1 MASFETTAFISQ
13 IKYLPNKSVLVFLDE
28 YHKGY
33 KKSDGTIIED
43 KYLSYKTVWKPQ
55 FSKYINEHFSQGMLV
70 QVKGEML
77 PYAIEKDAIVEGYT
91 IIGQCMNLASYP
103 RSTVKME
110 QNLVKESLLHGSEIP
125 NIDEYEKPDFQCYIT
140 SYFLTL

>member
-1 MASFETTAFISQ
+1 
-13 IKYLPNKSVLVFLDE
+13 
-28 YHKGY
+28 
-33 KKSDGTIIED
+33 
-43 KYLSYKTVWKPQ
+43 
-55 FSKYINEHFSQGMLV
+55 MLV

-125 NIDEYEKPDFQCYIT
+125 NIDEYEKPDF
-140 SYFLTL
+140 

>member
-33 KKSDGTIIED
+33 KKADGTIIED
-43 KYLSYKTVWKPQ
+43 KYLSYKTVWKPY

-77 PYAIEKDAIVEGYT
+77 PYAIEKDVIVEGYT

-125 NIDEYEKPDFQCYIT
+125 NIDEYNKPDF
-140 SYFLTL
+140 

>member
-43 KYLSYKTVWKPQ
+43 KYLSYKTVWKPY

-77 PYAIEKDAIVEGYT
+77 PYAIEKDVIVEGYT

-125 NIDEYEKPDFQCYIT
+125 NIDEYEKPDF
-140 SYFLTL
+140 

>member
-43 KYLSYKTVWKPQ
+43 KYLSYKTVWKPY

-77 PYAIEKDAIVEGYT
+77 PYAIEKDVIVEGYT

-110 QNLVKESLLHGSEIP
+110 QNLVKESLLHVSEIP
-125 NIDEYEKPDFQCYIT
+125 NIDEYKKPDF
-140 SYFLTL
+140 

>member
-1 MASFETTAFISQ
+1 MASFECVGFINN
-13 IKYLPNKSVLVFLDE
+13 IKYLQDSVLVFIDE

-33 KKSDGTIIED
+33 KKSDGSIVDD
-43 KYLSYKTVWKPQ
+43 KYLSFKTIWKSY
-55 FSKYINEHFSQGMLV
+55 FKRYINEHFGNGMLV

-77 PYAIEKDAIVEGYT
+77 PYAIEKDVIVEGYT
-91 IIGQCMNLASYP
+91 IIGQCINLASYP

-125 NIDEYEKPDFQCYIT
+125 NIDEYKKPDF
-140 SYFLTL
+140 

>member
-43 KYLSYKTVWKPQ
+43 KYLSYKTVWKPY

-77 PYAIEKDAIVEGYT
+77 PYAIEKDVIVEGYT

-125 NIDEYEKPDFQCYIT
+125 NIDEYNKPDF
-140 SYFLTL
+140 

>member
-1 MASFETTAFISQ
+1 MASFECVGFINN
-13 IKYLPNKSVLVFLDE
+13 IKYLQDSVLVFIDE

-33 KKSDGTIIED
+33 KKSDGSIVDD
-43 KYLSYKTVWKPQ
+43 KYLSFKTIWKSY
-55 FSKYINEHFSQGMLV
+55 FKRYINEHFGNGMLV

-77 PYAIEKDAIVEGYT
+77 PYAIEKDVIVEGYT

-125 NIDEYEKPDFQCYIT
+125 NIDEYKKPDF
-140 SYFLTL
+140 

>member
-43 KYLSYKTVWKPQ
+43 KYLSYKTVWKPY

-77 PYAIEKDAIVEGYT
+77 PYAIEKDVIVEGYT

-110 QNLVKESLLHGSEIP
+110 QNLVKESLLHGSDIP
-125 NIDEYEKPDFQCYIT
+125 NIDEYKKPDF
-140 SYFLTL
+140 